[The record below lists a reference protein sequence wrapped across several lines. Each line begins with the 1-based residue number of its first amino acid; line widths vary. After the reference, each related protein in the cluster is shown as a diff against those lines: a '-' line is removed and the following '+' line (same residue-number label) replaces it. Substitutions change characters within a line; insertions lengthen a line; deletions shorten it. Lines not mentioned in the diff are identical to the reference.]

1 VSFLLIVALTIA
13 DIYGILHM
21 SSKQHEKE
29 MTMTNT
35 INHTECWNEINMQDI
50 AESCE
55 FCKVVTLNPFTG
67 VKESHIMVPSDK
79 VLEGLKNGGL
89 KRYSERSQIVSVDAD
104 DINRLW

>member
-1 VSFLLIVALTIA
+1 MSFLCVVVLTIA

-21 SSKQHEKE
+21 SSNKHEKE

-67 VKESHIMVPSDK
+67 VKESHIMVPSHK